1 MRAFQA
7 VQSVCWAIL
16 PEGLEQILAIA
27 NRESTDAMLAAAL
40 ERREQRYQAVAAQD
54 GRPLDGTSLVTMR
67 DGVAV
72 LSITGPIVRYADI
85 FSEISGATSVQ
96 SLARDFTRALND
108 PSVSA
113 ILINTDSPGGEVS
126 GISEF
131 AAMLYAARGQKP
143 ISAYISDLGASA
155 AYWIAS
161 ATDEIVVADTA
172 LVGSIGVVAAVPD
185 PTKTNAKQLTFVSSQ
200 SPRKRSDPTTES
212 GKQDIQTVVDDLAAI
227 FVDAVALHRGVSAD
241 TVLRDFGQGGV
252 FVGQHAVTAGL
263 ADRVGTF
270 EQTLVDLQQR
280 ARAPRI
286 GTAARRAATTQ
297 EPVMANLKD
306 MFKAMAET
314 EVGVEQAVEPARG
327 YPNGT
332 QIPGGVSLAPGATDL
347 PIESNT
353 ITGNTVNGNT
363 AAGITL
369 TSPDPELERLR
380 TELARIK
387 AEQISKD
394 AAAFAETVIGAH
406 RAYPAERGALMDA
419 YTQAALDDQTSG
431 VAAGQRPRTALLQA
445 TVDARPA
452 HQLTEELIPAG
463 QTVQVLGNLQVTND
477 AGTPLSDERRSSL
490 LKMTAAGR
498 AATNGHTN

>member
-1 MRAFQA
+1 MRVF
-7 VQSVCWAIL
+7 
-16 PEGLEQILAIA
+16 
-27 NRESTDAMLAAAL
+27 DLAASVPWAMTPDYLSTILQIASRENTAAMVEAAKAIREDRL
-40 ERREQRYQAVAAQD
+40 ERKAIMFRD
-54 GRPLDGTSLVTMR
+54 GRPLDGTRSVVIR
-67 DGVAV
+67 DGAAV
-72 LSITGPIVRYADI
+72 ITIEGPIFRRADM
-85 FSEISGATSVQ
+85 FTEMSGATSLET
-96 SLARDFTRALND
+96 LALDFTTALES
-108 PSVSA
+108 PGVSA
-113 ILINTDSPGGEVS
+113 ILFAISSPGGEVD
-126 GISEF
+126 GVSEF
-131 AAMLYAARGQKP
+131 AAMLYTARGQKP

-241 TVLRDFGQGGV
+241 TVLADFGQGGV

-270 EQTLVDLQQR
+270 EQTLADLQQR

-286 GTAARRAATTQ
+286 GMAARHAATTQ

-306 MFKAMAET
+306 MFKAMFSAMDET
-314 EVGVEQAVEPARG
+314 EVGMDQAAATEPETTPVA
-327 YPNGT
+327 
-332 QIPGGVSLAPGATDL
+332 GVVMT
-347 PIESNT
+347 
-353 ITGNTVNGNT
+353 
-363 AAGITL
+363 TL
-369 TSPDPELERLR
+369 TASVDPEVERLR
-380 TELARIK
+380 TELARVK
-387 AEQISKD
+387 AEQIAKD

-477 AGTPLSDERRSSL
+477 ADKPMSEERRTSL
-490 LKMTAAGR
+490 HKMTAAGR
-498 AATNGHTN
+498 AAINGHSN

>member
-108 PSVSA
+108 PGVSA

-306 MFKAMAET
+306 MFKAMFSAMDET
-314 EVGVEQAVEPARG
+314 EVGVDQAAATEQAPSAESTRLAGETYDVATGITTR
-327 YPNGT
+327 
-332 QIPGGVSLAPGATDL
+332 GGVA
-347 PIESNT
+347 
-353 ITGNTVNGNT
+353 V
-363 AAGITL
+363 
-369 TSPDPELERLR
+369 DPELERLR
-380 TELARIK
+380 TELARVK

-419 YTQAALDDQTSG
+419 YTQAALDDQTAG
-431 VAAGQRPRTALLQA
+431 VPTGQKPRTALLQA

-463 QTVQVLGNLQVTND
+463 QTVQVLGNLQVTSD
-477 AGTPLSDERRSSL
+477 ASTPLSDERRSSL

>member
-7 VQSVCWAIL
+7 VQHVCWAIT
-16 PEGLEQILAIA
+16 PEGLETILAIA

-40 ERREQRYQAVAAQD
+40 ERREQRYQTVAAQD

-72 LSITGPIVRYADI
+72 LGVTGPIVRYADI

-161 ATDEIVVADTA
+161 ATDAIVVADTA

-185 PTKTNAKQLTFVSSQ
+185 PTKTSAKQLTFVSSQ

-241 TVLRDFGQGGV
+241 TVLSDFGQGGV

-270 EQTLVDLQQR
+270 EQTLTDLQQR

-306 MFKAMAET
+306 MFKAMFSAMDET
-314 EVGVEQAVEPARG
+314 EVGVEQAAATEPETTPVA
-327 YPNGT
+327 
-332 QIPGGVSLAPGATDL
+332 GVVMT
-347 PIESNT
+347 
-353 ITGNTVNGNT
+353 
-363 AAGITL
+363 TL
-369 TSPDPELERLR
+369 TASVDPEVERLR
-380 TELARIK
+380 TELARVK

-419 YTQAALDDQTSG
+419 FTQAAMDDQTSG
-431 VAAGQRPRTALLQA
+431 VGAGQKPRTALLQA

-463 QTVQVLGNLQVTND
+463 QTVHVLGNLQVTND
-477 AGTPLSDERRSSL
+477 ADKPVSEERRKSL
-490 LKMTAAGR
+490 LRMTAAGQT
-498 AATNGHTN
+498 AANSKN

>member
-7 VQSVCWAIL
+7 VQHVCWAIT
-16 PEGLEQILAIA
+16 PEGLDTILTIA
-27 NRESTDAMLAAAL
+27 NRESTDAMLTAAL
-40 ERREQRYQAVAAQD
+40 DRREQRYQAVAAQD
-54 GRPLDGTSLVTMR
+54 GRPLDGTSLITMR

-72 LSITGPIVRYADI
+72 LNVTGPIVRYADL

-96 SLARDFTRALND
+96 SLARDFTKALTD
-108 PSVSA
+108 PTVSS
-113 ILINTDSPGGEVS
+113 ILLNVDSPGGEVS
-126 GISEF
+126 GIAEF
-131 AAMLYAARGQKP
+131 AAMVYAARGAKP

-161 ATDEIVVADTA
+161 AADEIVTAQTA

-185 PTKTNAKQLTFVSSQ
+185 PTKTSARQITFVSSQ

-212 GKQDIQTVVDDLAAI
+212 GKQDIQTVVDDLATI

-241 TVLRDFGQGGV
+241 TVLADFGQGGV

-270 EQTLVDLQQR
+270 EQTLTDLQQR

-286 GTAARRAATTQ
+286 PTAARRTARTQ
-297 EPVMANLKD
+297 ESVGMANLKD
-306 MFKAMAET
+306 MFKAMFSAMDET
-314 EVGVEQAVEPARG
+314 DIADEPEAPAVVVDPAV
-327 YPNGT
+327 PAA
-332 QIPGGVSLAPGATDL
+332 VL
-347 PIESNT
+347 P
-353 ITGNTVNGNT
+353 V
-363 AAGITL
+363 AAA
-369 TSPDPELERLR
+369 PDPEMDRLR
-380 TELARIK
+380 AELARVK

-419 YTQAALDDQTSG
+419 YTQAALDDQTAG
-431 VAAGQRPRTALLQA
+431 VPAGQRPRTALLQA

-452 HQLTEELIPAG
+452 HHLTEELIPAG
-463 QTVQVLGNLQVTND
+463 QTVPVTVLGNLEVTND
-477 AGTPLSDERRSSL
+477 ADKPVSDERRKNL
-490 LKMTAAGR
+490 LALTPAGR
-498 AATNGHTN
+498 AAANGHTTN